1 MPKGRAYRR
10 WKGFSKYISRLK
22 ENVHK
27 WLIYDT
33 SENRPSPYRDAK
45 NWKDLDE
52 NGNIKPLKDTVTRNT
67 YQYDKI
73 ERHKKVKESR
83 REAKKTI
90 DEELSVLDEKAS

>member
-1 MPKGRAYRR
+1 MPKVRADRR
-10 WKGFSKYISRLK
+10 CKGFSKYISRLK

-27 WLIYDT
+27 WLIYDQ

-45 NWKDLDE
+45 DWKDLDE
-52 NGNIKPLKDTVTRNT
+52 NANVKSLKDTVTRNT

>member
-1 MPKGRAYRR
+1 MSKGRAYRR

-22 ENVHK
+22 KNVHK
-27 WLIYDT
+27 WLIYDQ

-45 NWKDLDE
+45 DWKDLDE
-52 NGNIKPLKDTVTRNT
+52 NANVKSLKDTVTRNT

>member
-1 MPKGRAYRR
+1 MSKGRAYRR

-27 WLIYDT
+27 WLIYDP
-33 SENRPSPYRDAK
+33 SENRRSPYRDAK

-52 NGNIKPLKDTVTRNT
+52 NGKFTKQLKDTVTKYT
-67 YQYDKI
+67 GQYDKI
-73 ERHKKVKESR
+73 EQHKKVKKSR

-90 DEELSVLDEKAS
+90 DEELSII